1 MRGWIIGRVIVDCAV
16 YEDGQRREGEL
27 ALEDAFEAAHETS
40 RGFVWLGLVEP
51 SLEEFEA
58 VRLEF
63 DLHELAVEDAI
74 EAHQRP
80 KLEVYG
86 DTLLVV
92 LKTARWIADTE
103 QIEFGEILVF
113 VGDQFIITVRHGQT
127 ALHDV
132 RLDLERRPD
141 LLRRGPGAALHAI
154 VDRVVDDYEPV
165 IDQLDAAIRDVE
177 ADVFSPSRSNPAQRI
192 YRLKRDVL
200 ALHGAIVPLI
210 EPVAGLASGRHPLIH
225 DDHRSY
231 FRDVYDHLSRMAG
244 LVGSFRELLTNVLAA
259 NLTQVS
265 VRQNEDVRR
274 ISAWAAI
281 IAVPTLISGIYGM
294 NFEHMPE
301 LRWRVGYPAAL
312 ALMGLACIALYRYFH
327 KVGWL

>member
-1 MRGWIIGRVIVDCAV
+1 VIVDCAV

-27 ALEDAFEAAHETS
+27 ALEDAFEAAHET
-40 RGFVWLGLVEP
+40 RGFVWLGLFEP
-51 SLEEFEA
+51 SEKEFEA
-58 VRLEF
+58 VRTEF

-80 KLEVYG
+80 KLEVYD

-103 QIEFGEILVF
+103 QVEFGEILVF
-113 VGDQFIITVRHGQT
+113 VGDQFLITVRHGET

-132 RLDLERRPD
+132 RADLEQRPD

-165 IDQLDAAIRDVE
+165 IEQLDAAIRGVE
-177 ADVFSPSRSNPAQRI
+177 ADVFSPSRSNPAERI

-200 ALHGAIVPLI
+200 ALHGAIVPLLD
-210 EPVAGLASGRHPLIH
+210 PVAGLAGGRHPLIH
-225 DDHRSY
+225 DDQQSY
-231 FRDVYDHLSRMAG
+231 FRDVFDHLSRMAG
-244 LVGSFRELLTNVLAA
+244 LIGSFRELLTNVLTA
-259 NLTQVS
+259 NLTQSS
-265 VRQNEDVRR
+265 VRQNEDVRK

-281 IAVPTLISGIYGM
+281 IAVPTLITGIYGM

-301 LRWRVGYPAAL
+301 LTWRVGYPAAL
-312 ALMGLACIALYRYFH
+312 ALMALACAALYRYFH